1 MYLKAKNVKG
11 FSLFFK
17 KIKTETGLQFLFIL
31 MLDNV
36 SRHLDRLPPV
46 PDLYREQ

>member
-1 MYLKAKNVKG
+1 MLNNAV
-11 FSLFFK
+11 FSLKNEK
-17 KIKTETGLQFLFIL
+17 KIKTETALQFLFIL

-36 SRHLDRLPPV
+36 SRHLDRLPPI

>member
-1 MYLKAKNVKG
+1 MLNNTVFSMKNE
-11 FSLFFK
+11 K

-36 SRHLDRLPPV
+36 SRHLDRLPAV
-46 PDLYREQ
+46 PDLYLEQ

>member
-1 MYLKAKNVKG
+1 MYLKVKNVKG

-17 KIKTETGLQFLFIL
+17 KKTETVNQFLLIL

-36 SRHLDRLPPV
+36 SHHQGRLPPI
-46 PDLYREQ
+46 PNLYREQ